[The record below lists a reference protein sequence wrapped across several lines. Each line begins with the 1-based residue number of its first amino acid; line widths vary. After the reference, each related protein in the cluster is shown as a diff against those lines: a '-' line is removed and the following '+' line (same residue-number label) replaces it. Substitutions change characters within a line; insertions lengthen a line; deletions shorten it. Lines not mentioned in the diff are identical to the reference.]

1 MLPLPE
7 KGVRA
12 SKTTHNSNLHLFC
25 DWVEGCLLFKSES
38 RLSRTGIIDLL
49 CEQTIYEDQTF
60 ASEWLDNVWT
70 ELERRRRL
78 LDGAA
83 PFNVEPRAIT
93 RKRTWEEVPAY
104 AFCVLVPLLQS
115 SFKWRARYNPAEL
128 ATHYAQQGL
137 LFERISD
144 EALQGAGWQTYRP
157 AWSSA
162 NAARLRTVV
171 AKVAQLVGEPE
182 CPNWATNVSPNA
194 NEAGLDI
201 VFFRGFADN
210 RSGFPIYL
218 TQCAAGDDWDT
229 KLHTPVL
236 AVWRKLI
243 DFAAPPQKAFALPHS
258 LGAEEFR
265 RITVRVDGIVFDRY
279 RLHDTSRP
287 LNWCS
292 QELTKELQ
300 VFLDPLIANLPDYS

>member
-1 MLPLPE
+1 
-7 KGVRA
+7 
-12 SKTTHNSNLHLFC
+12 
-25 DWVEGCLLFKSES
+25 LLFKSES
-38 RLSRTGIIDLL
+38 RLSRTDIIDIL

-60 ASEWLDNVWT
+60 ASEWLDDVWR

-78 LDGAA
+78 LADAA
-83 PFNVEPRAIT
+83 PFDVEPRVIM

-104 AFCVLVPLLQS
+104 SFCVLVPLLQN
-115 SFKWRARYNPAEL
+115 SFKWRSRYKPAEL
-128 ATHYAQQGL
+128 TAHYAQQGS

-144 EALQGAGWQTYRP
+144 EALRGAGWRTHRT

-162 NAARLRTVV
+162 NAARLPVV
-171 AKVAQLVGEPE
+171 VSKVAQQIGEPE
-182 CPNWATNVSPNA
+182 CPNWVTNVSPNA

-201 VFFRGFADN
+201 VFFRPFTDDRA
-210 RSGFPIYL
+210 GFPIYL
-218 TQCAAGDDWDT
+218 AQCATGDDWDT

-258 LGAEEFR
+258 LEADEFR
-265 RITVRVDGIVFDRY
+265 RITVRVEGIVFDRY

-287 LNWCS
+287 PNWCS
-292 QELTKELQ
+292 TELTKDLKA
-300 VFLDPLIANLPDYS
+300 FLVPLIANLPGYGEK